1 MPIRIGAKDL
11 LCLCLRTEFRFS
23 SIGKESVTPNNFTRY
38 YLCNDFQYELLFITT
53 KHSMKTDHTDTS
65 AHSFLT

>member
-23 SIGKESVTPNNFTRY
+23 SIGKESVTPTTS
-38 YLCNDFQYELLFITT
+38 LGTNDFQYELLFITT
-53 KHSMKTDHTDTS
+53 KCFMKTDHTDTS
-65 AHSFLT
+65 AHSFLM